1 MKSSTRSCRCL
12 GARGFILAS
21 LLAALPFR
29 LLAQTSTWISPGPA
43 GAAVDWTDPAGWDNG
58 TVPNSPDAVAIFNAF
73 HSPPQSD
80 LTTVVGTRGT
90 SIVSPITLGELRY
103 LPPSNVGVT
112 LAAAGIEIGAGGQFR
127 IEGPGITMTGELR
140 NQMSGSI
147 LVRNGGMLEFAN
159 SASVTGPSLSLV
171 TIIGGSSLN
180 GDGPG
185 SVVFRDQSSAGA
197 ARLIIP
203 NGNTLKF
210 LDQSSAGQ
218 ALISVDGAITFSGN
232 STGGSSRIATTQT
245 LVFENTSSAGSA
257 SLSILS
263 NPTGT
268 VATQGRLVFKDQA
281 SAGNSA
287 IELRG
292 LGATLDLSG
301 LASNLPETAT
311 GRASV
316 DLSGASAAIVPND
329 GASFVVNSLISTYR
343 SNPVIHLGGTQLV
356 LGSNNGDIFSL
367 ATLEETGG
375 AYGSSTGQPLI
386 GGGLVKRGSG
396 VLQISRQNHYSGQ
409 TVVEGGELRLVGGS
423 ISRTLVQPAG
433 RLAGYGTI
441 NGNLENSFGRVVPG
455 LSDGVFDEFSG
466 PPAVVPGNPIGTL
479 TVQGNF
485 LQQPGTSGGTSSSRS
500 RLSIQIAG
508 ANEFDRLAVAGN
520 AALGGTLELSLLN
533 GYAPAGTSSYA
544 FLSAASVTG
553 RFEQFEIG
561 SGWGYLLSPELV
573 YEPTGV
579 SVRIQQKALA
589 SVSTAPGLQ
598 ALGRHLDQTLAT
610 STGEYRDLVVRLN
623 GLPSAAQV
631 SQTLEALSPDRY
643 SVLSEYGFVSALTQ
657 QSNLEQHLKAWRS
670 IPNSAPRGGEFYF
683 EASYGR
689 SVFDPVEGGAPSR
702 FRTDGGV
709 VGGAWHHDGWSAGAT
724 LGYST
729 ADAKLDLAGSKA
741 DVKSIRPAL
750 FVQYAP
756 ENFFCNAS
764 AGFSRDEYEL
774 SRHVVFAGF
783 DRTATASPSGRRMD
797 LAVTA
802 GYHVGIGEWVLTP
815 NAGLLHANWK
825 MNDFSES
832 GAAGADLAFSE
843 WSNRSTFSRAGLEIS
858 RRTAGRR
865 FRPGASVLWWHDLSD
880 DRSFGA
886 RFVGASASYRAPG
899 RPPTGNLIQ
908 GRISLDANLG
918 TRAVV
923 SASATGL
930 WGKNLGTTPQFSAGI
945 RWGF

>member
-1 MKSSTRSCRCL
+1 M
-12 GARGFILAS
+12 
-21 LLAALPFR
+21 
-29 LLAQTSTWISPGPA
+29 
-43 GAAVDWTDPAGWDNG
+43 
-58 TVPNSPDAVAIFNAF
+58 
-73 HSPPQSD
+73 
-80 LTTVVGTRGT
+80 
-90 SIVSPITLGELRY
+90 RY
-103 LPPSNVGVT
+103 LPPSNREVT
-112 LAAAGIEIGAGGQFR
+112 LTAAGIEIGAGGQLR
-127 IEGPGITMTGELR
+127 IEGLGITMTGELR

-147 LVRNGGMLEFAN
+147 LVRNGGVLEFAN

-171 TIIGGSSLN
+171 TIVGGSSLN

-185 SVVFRDQSSAGA
+185 SVVFRDQSSAGG

-203 NGNTLKF
+203 RGNELKF
-210 LDQSSAGQ
+210 LDQSSAGN
-218 ALISVDGAITFSGN
+218 AFISGDGAITFSGS
-232 STGGSSRIATTQT
+232 STAGTSRIGATQN
-245 LVFENTSSAGSA
+245 LVFENNSSAGNA

-263 NPTGT
+263 NPTGA

-281 SAGNSA
+281 SAGSSS
-287 IELRG
+287 IELAG
-292 LGATLDLSG
+292 LNSTLDLSG
-301 LASNLPETAT
+301 LASTLPSTPT
-311 GRASV
+311 GRAPVDPNGGSGSV
-316 DLSGASAAIVPND
+316 VPND
-329 GASFVVNSLISTYR
+329 AASFVVSSLVSRFI

-356 LGSNNGDIFSL
+356 LGGNNGDIFSL

-375 AYGSSTGQPLI
+375 AYGSATGQPLV

-466 PPAVVPGNPIGTL
+466 PPAAIPGNPIGTL

-485 LQQPGTSGGTSSSRS
+485 FQQPGTSGGISSSRS

-508 ANEFDRLAVAGN
+508 ANAFDRLAVAGN

-533 GYAPAGTSSYA
+533 GYAPTGTSSYA

-683 EASYGR
+683 DASYGR
-689 SVFDPVEGGAPSR
+689 SVFDPVEGGASSR
-702 FRTDGGV
+702 FRTGGGV

-741 DVKSIRPAL
+741 EVKSIRPAL
-750 FVQYAP
+750 FVQSAP
-756 ENFFCNAS
+756 ENFFVNAS

-797 LAVTA
+797 LAITA
-802 GYHVGIGEWVLTP
+802 GYHVRAGDWAITP
-815 NAGLLHANWK
+815 NAGVLHVNWR
-825 MNDFSES
+825 MNDFAES
-832 GAAGADLAFSE
+832 GAAGANLAFSE
-843 WSNRSTFSRAGLEIS
+843 WSNRSTFGRAGFEIN
-858 RRTAGRR
+858 RGAPGGRL
-865 FRPGASVLWWHDLSD
+865 RPGISILWWHDFSD

-886 RFVGASASYRAPG
+886 RFVGAGSSYRAPG
-899 RPPTGNLIQ
+899 RPATGDLVQ
-908 GRISLDANLG
+908 GRISLDAALG
-918 TRAVV
+918 ARAVV

-930 WGKNLGTTPQFSAGI
+930 WGKNLGMTPQFSMGI